1 MIWIL
6 SFLGSPSIQINAE
19 AAAMDVG
26 AEETGGAAE
35 RIHALVADAMEEDAV
50 RVDPIE
56 ADAIEADASKEDSVQ
71 LGVAQVAV
79 DGASE
84 RDLIELH
91 TIENDQDNDVIEI
104 AQVALAGDN
113 AIETDFIELCTIES
127 DEEND
132 VIEIYRA
139 PAASKVVVGCV
150 ERVNV
155 IEIDLT

>member
-1 MIWIL
+1 M
-6 SFLGSPSIQINAE
+6 LGSPSIQTNADV
-19 AAAMDVG
+19 ATMDVG
-26 AEETGGAAE
+26 AEQTGGAA
-35 RIHALVADAMEEDAV
+35 AVVVDAIEEDAV
-50 RVDPIE
+50 RVGDVIE
-56 ADAIEADASKEDSVQ
+56 ENSVQ
-71 LGVAQVAV
+71 LGFA
-79 DGASE
+79 
-84 RDLIELH
+84 H
-91 TIENDQDNDVIEI
+91 
-104 AQVALAGDN
+104 AGDN